1 MPQLP
6 LMRRLALLSFVVL
19 WAAHPLPAADSNSTY
34 NNDDDKNGD
43 RFVVTWRDG
52 VHTSAAEIEQ
62 WGAESERPTL
72 AGRRLFDRKNPAR
85 LILDTTLRRRKIES
99 PYLELQ
105 SGDLVRGRVLKFQA
119 ADEASGT
126 PAHFVFEPEVRFDL
140 PGVFSR
146 PQTRVREDFVRRIVA
161 RSSLARPSLTK
172 EGEPEN
178 RLQTGDG
185 ARESFRSWQWHAS
198 GVRVLTASGTKE
210 FALSELAAIEWNRP
224 DDWDA
229 WLRQLA
235 LLSPAVDSP
244 LLRMELADG
253 TRLTTSLE
261 RLRPVTAKG
270 DGPDHWFHVCQPA
283 WSLDLLAVPHR
294 QVRMRTIFDAVET
307 PLSDIEPAAS
317 RGEGMILPT
326 PIGARRDESLSGDG
340 LYFGGHEFGWGF
352 AVHAPYQLTFELP
365 ASARRFRT
373 RLALD
378 PSVGQGGC
386 ARGLVQVAGRTVYTS
401 PLLIGGSESFDTG
414 PLEIAAARLTLAAD
428 PAAENRPADADPLD
442 IRDHLNWLEPTI
454 EHDRGKLRRAVRRKF
469 PSVHSGLAAWTLE
482 PAEAGNWRL
491 VNRLDEFEAASG
503 GFRPIIALAGPCTL
517 SRRVALRSSP
527 ALQLTFG
534 RSIPSEAAELE
545 VWIDANRVLRT
556 TLPQHAAIDE
566 PLRIDVPL
574 PGDAPESAV
583 LSLRLAPAGKTAFI
597 DWRGGP
603 LRP

>member
-1 MPQLP
+1 
-6 LMRRLALLSFVVL
+6 MRRLALLSFVVL
-19 WAAHPLPAADSNSTY
+19 WAAHPLPAAVSNSA
-34 NNDDDKNGD
+34 NNDDKNGN
-43 RFVVTWRDG
+43 RYVVTWRDG
-52 VHTSAAEIEQ
+52 VHTSAAEIEH
-62 WGAESERPTL
+62 WGAESEKPAL

-85 LILDTTLRRRKIES
+85 LILDTTLPRQKIEA
-99 PYLELQ
+99 PYLELP
-105 SGDLVRGRVLKFQA
+105 SGDRIRGRVLKFQA

-146 PQTRVREDFVRRIVA
+146 QQIRVREDFVRRIVA
-161 RSSLARPSLTK
+161 RSSAQPSATT

-178 RLQTGDG
+178 RLQTSDG
-185 ARESFRSWQWHAS
+185 ARESFHSWQWHAS
-198 GVRVLTASGTKE
+198 GVRVLTASGAKE

-235 LLSPAVDSP
+235 LLSPGVDSP

-253 TRLTTSLE
+253 TRFTTSLE

-270 DGPDHWFHVCQPA
+270 NGPDHWFHVCQPA

-294 QVRMRTIFDAVET
+294 QVRMRTVFDAAET

-326 PIGARRDESLSGDG
+326 PIGAHRDESLSGEV
-340 LYFGGHEFGWGF
+340 LHFGGHEFGWGF
-352 AVHAPYQLTFELP
+352 AVHAPYQLAFALP
-365 ASARRFRT
+365 ASALRFRT

-378 PSVGQGGC
+378 PSVGKGGC
-386 ARGLVQVAGRTVYTS
+386 ARGLVQVDGRTVYTS
-401 PLLIGGSESFDTG
+401 PLLIGGSKSFDTG
-414 PLEIAAARLTLAAD
+414 PLEIDAARLTLVAD
-428 PAAENRPADADPLD
+428 AAAENRPADADPLD
-442 IRDHLNWLEPTI
+442 IRDDLNWLEPTI

-469 PSVHSGLAAWTLE
+469 PSAHGLAAWTFE

-503 GFRPIIALAGPCTL
+503 GFRPIIVLAGPCTL
-517 SRRVALRSSP
+517 SRRIALRSSP

-545 VWIDANRVLRT
+545 VWIDSNRVLRT
-556 TLPQHAAIDE
+556 TLPEHAATSE

-574 PGDAPESAV
+574 PGDAAESAV
-583 LSLRLAPAGKTAFI
+583 VTLRLAPAGKTAFI

-603 LRP
+603 LPP